1 MATPKFSKNAKL
13 NALLTSIYE
22 DLQELG
28 NETIQHYKAEFPHK
42 GDYNIVEY
50 GNLLIYYHDIRKLYE
65 DAGYKSVLKWSDE
78 RIWATY
84 KRQVGYI
91 ARFHF

>member
-13 NALLTSIYE
+13 NAILTSIFE
-22 DLQELG
+22 DMQELG
-28 NETIQHYKAEFPHK
+28 NETIQHYKREFPHK
-42 GDYNIVEY
+42 GDYNIAEY
-50 GNLLIYYHDIRKLYE
+50 GNLLIYYCDIRKLYE
-65 DAGYKSVLKWSDE
+65 DAGYKSILKWSNS
-78 RIWATY
+78 RIWETY